1 MTKKK
6 RFFWLGMIALLVFGG
21 IYYFSKNKKS
31 KIEYTTEKVV
41 RQNLAQTVSVSGKIT
56 SPSEIDLSFKTTGT
70 LKDVFASVGD
80 VVKKNQ
86 LLAQLDSGVLEQD
99 LKQAQADLETQ
110 KETLDN
116 MKRRHNDFTLDQRNA
131 QRSVIDKYAAVI
143 AEIEKNIDETKIYS
157 PIDATVGKR
166 NFDPGETEI
175 AGTVTL
181 SLFQGTNLE
190 VSANVPESD
199 IVKIKLDQKADLS
212 LDAFPSE
219 DKLSAKV
226 SEIDP
231 ASTVIQDVVYYGIKL
246 GLDNQDLRLKDGMST
261 DIDVHTAE
269 KEAVLVIP
277 ARAVEISGAD
287 KIVQV
292 LKSYN
297 FDGTANIEKR
307 KIETGLEGDNS
318 LVEVKSGLNEG
329 EDVITFTK
337 NN

>member
-1 MTKKK
+1 MIKKK
-6 RFFWLGMIALLVFGG
+6 KFLWVGIILVLVFGG
-21 IYYFSKNKKS
+21 FFYFSKNKKS
-31 KIEYTTEKVV
+31 KVEYTTEKVA

-56 SPSEIDLSFKTTGT
+56 SPNEIDLSFKTTGT
-70 LKDVFASVGD
+70 LKDVFVSVGD
-80 VVKKNQ
+80 IVKKNQ
-86 LLAQLDSGVLEQD
+86 LLAQLDSEALEQN
-99 LKQAQADLETQ
+99 LKQAQADLEAQ

-116 MKRRHNDFTLDQRNA
+116 MKRRHNDFTLDQRDA
-131 QRSVIDKYAAVI
+131 QRSVIDKYTAVV
-143 AEIEKNIDETKIYS
+143 AEIKKNIDETKIYS
-157 PIDATVGKR
+157 PIDATIGKR

-175 AGTVTL
+175 AGTAVL
-181 SLFQGTNLE
+181 SLFQGTDLE

-199 IVKIKLDQKADLS
+199 IVKIKLEQKANLS

-246 GLDNQDLRLKDGMST
+246 SLDNQDPRLKDGMST

-269 KEAVLVIP
+269 QKNILVIP
-277 ARAVEISGAD
+277 ARAVETSGTD
-287 KIVQV
+287 KFVQV
-292 LKSYN
+292 LRSYN
-297 FDGTANIEKR
+297 SDGSANIEKR

-318 LVEVKSGLNEG
+318 LVEVKSGLSEG
-329 EDVITFTK
+329 VEVVTFTK